1 MDTLHSGRR
10 SSRVP
15 RTDRGQA
22 QNPSQPVL
30 DRSFCHVACAI
41 SNLAET
47 ARRRRKAR
55 RKSVSRSQE

>member
-47 ARRRRKAR
+47 PGVVAGPEGKASAGRR
-55 RKSVSRSQE
+55 S